1 MTTLRGIFPS
11 PKPPRR
17 KNFIQENVKNLRRME
32 QYFQSSKEVE
42 DLEKLKIQSRQGKY
56 QNVAARVNSSL
67 HRSQRRLEVGGNH
80 SADSREIGIH
90 HELQRKSSAPELRNN
105 ATTPNTKKTPITKS
119 KVPPVV
125 VNGKQKILRERK
137 NESMKKAAGEP
148 QTLPKVPL
156 NLDFIE
162 ERDHCDNNC
171 DSSKCKSK
179 GIQTL
184 DTDNLEGIYAEGIV
198 RYPSARSLPIN
209 EESEITDGEALR
221 GDGSLVINQKSR
233 KKPNSS
239 TSKETTDCVK
249 LNKEKLT
256 IASKMAAQLNNGVLP
271 PNYRKGVVPKY
282 IKERKEERQQEKER
296 QALEEAIFAE
306 CPEGH
311 VPLPDNERR
320 ETLKLLK
327 KNYQELVNELNM
339 LPIRS
344 DTLRSQRR
352 KMEIERQLTKL
363 EEGVKVFS
371 RPKVFVKINA

>member
-1 MTTLRGIFPS
+1 MTTLRGIFPN
-11 PKPPRR
+11 PKPPLR
-17 KNFIQENVKNLRRME
+17 KNFIQENVRNLRRME
-32 QYFQSSKEVE
+32 QYFHASREVE
-42 DLEKLKIQSRQGKY
+42 DLDKLKLQNRQGKY

-67 HRSQRRLEVGGNH
+67 HRSRRRFAEENH
-80 SADSREIGIH
+80 SAESRENVH
-90 HELQRKSSAPELRNN
+90 PLERKSSAPELRNN
-105 ATTPNTKKTPITKS
+105 ATTVATPNRKKKINNKS
-119 KVPPVV
+119 RVTSAA
-125 VNGKQKILRERK
+125 VNGKQKPQEENGNDR
-137 NESMKKAAGEP
+137 MKRGEGEP

-156 NLDFIE
+156 NLDSAE
-162 ERDHCDNNC
+162 DRARCDNNC
-171 DSSKCKSK
+171 DISKYKSK

-184 DTDNLEGIYAEGIV
+184 DTDNLEGIYAEGVV
-198 RYPSARSLPIN
+198 RYPSARSLPNN
-209 EESEITDGEALR
+209 EEGADTDEPLGRSDEFP
-221 GDGSLVINQKSR
+221 VKNQKSR

-239 TSKETTDCVK
+239 PSKETTDCLK
-249 LNKEKLT
+249 LNKEKLSV
-256 IASKMAAQLNNGVLP
+256 ASKMAAQLNNGVLP

-296 QALEEAIFAE
+296 QALEEAILAE
-306 CPEGH
+306 CPDGH

-352 KMEIERQLTKL
+352 KIEIERQLTKL
-363 EEGVKVFS
+363 EEGIKVFS

>member
-11 PKPPRR
+11 PKPPIR

-32 QYFQSSKEVE
+32 QYFHASKEVE
-42 DLEKLKIQSRQGKY
+42 DLDKLKLRNRQGKY

-67 HRSQRRLEVGGNH
+67 HRSRRRLGEQNH
-80 SADSREIGIH
+80 SAESREIVVH
-90 HELQRKSSAPELRNN
+90 PLERKSSAPELRNDE
-105 ATTPNTKKTPITKS
+105 ATVTTPSGKKKICDKS
-119 KVPPVV
+119 RVISAV
-125 VNGKQKILRERK
+125 VNGKQKGREK
-137 NESMKKAAGEP
+137 GEDKP
-148 QTLPKVPL
+148 QTMPKVSL
-156 NLDFIE
+156 NLDLTE
-162 ERDHCDNNC
+162 DRTHCDNNC
-171 DSSKCKSK
+171 DISKYKSK

-198 RYPSARSLPIN
+198 RYPSARSLPTN
-209 EESEITDGEALR
+209 EEEPLSRD
-221 GDGSLVINQKSR
+221 DGSPIKNQKSR

-239 TSKETTDCVK
+239 PSKDTTDYSK
-249 LNKEKLT
+249 LNKEKLSV
-256 IASKMAAQLNNGVLP
+256 ASKMAAQLNNGVLP

-296 QALEEAIFAE
+296 QAIAEALLAE
-306 CPEGH
+306 CPDGH

-352 KMEIERQLTKL
+352 KIEIERQLTKL
-363 EEGVKVFS
+363 EEGIKVFS